1 MYIATKKKSNMWST
15 CPQMGRQQLQ
25 RLRHR
30 LLLCAGAWSCHRR
43 CKHAGALHSIVRAPP
58 WIHEAS
64 ENTARHFFCASTCP
78 QMGMSRL
85 QHLHHRLSMLF
96 IIFEICIYNA
106 LFPKYSYQQ
115 FLLARNMSKKK
126 ETSSKD
132 IYLIITIY

>member
-1 MYIATKKKSNMWST
+1 MWST

-43 CKHAGALHSIVRAPP
+43 CKHAGALHSIARAPP

-78 QMGMSRL
+78 RMGRSRL

-132 IYLIITIY
+132 IYLIITIYWLQDWNTLT

>member
-1 MYIATKKKSNMWST
+1 MSTNGEATTTTPSSPASSM
-15 CPQMGRQQLQ
+15 CGCMVMPPPR
-25 RLRHR
+25 
-30 LLLCAGAWSCHRR
+30 
-43 CKHAGALHSIVRAPP
+43 KHADALHSIARAPP

-64 ENTARHFFCASTCP
+64 ENTARHFFYASTCP
-78 QMGMSRL
+78 RMGRSRL

-132 IYLIITIY
+132 IYLIITIYWLQDWNTLT

>member
-1 MYIATKKKSNMWST
+1 MWST

-43 CKHAGALHSIVRAPP
+43 CKHVDALHSIARAPP

-132 IYLIITIY
+132 IYLI